1 MWDKA
6 QVLICPPATSQTL
19 AASPKKEDYKPTMTT
34 FPVTESTLSANH
46 VGQFLQERYDLSEKT
61 KCKLFRTGMNHLY
74 IVTDGEVKFV
84 FRVYTFNWRTKLD
97 VAEELRLLIHL
108 KQNDAPTTYPL
119 ADKSNEF
126 IQEFNSP
133 EGKRYGVL
141 FSFANGTKSAR
152 FTPET
157 SYFIG
162 QALAKIHKSSEG
174 FLLNRVKYDTKVLL
188 TDSIERTKL
197 FFSKPSDEIRF
208 LEQVAI
214 FLQNEFEKTDSTKL
228 RHGAVHLDIW
238 FDNMH
243 FNGEKEIT
251 IFDFD
256 FCGNGWLCFDISY
269 FLFQLYSTNQ
279 NDSDYQ
285 VKAENFLKG
294 YETVTGISD
303 EEKRILPFVC
313 LAIMTFYISMQCD
326 RYDTWSN
333 IFLNEDHLKRFV
345 GTLKR
350 WTTYNKLEIE

>member
-1 MWDKA
+1 M
-6 QVLICPPATSQTL
+6 TL
-19 AASPKKEDYKPTMTT
+19 
-34 FPVTESTLSANH
+34 FPVTESTLSAH
-46 VGQFLQERYDLSEKT
+46 HIGQFLKENYGLSEKT

-74 IVTDGEVKFV
+74 MVTDGEVKFV
-84 FRVYTFNWRTKLD
+84 FRVYTFNWRTKLE

-108 KQNDAPTTYPL
+108 KQNNAPTTYPL
-119 ADKSNEF
+119 ADKSNEL

-141 FSFANGTKSAR
+141 FSFANGTKKPR
-152 FTPET
+152 FTPDA

-162 QALAKIHKSSEG
+162 QALAKIHKSTEG
-174 FLLNRVKYDTKVLL
+174 FVLDRIKYDPQVLL
-188 TDSIERTKL
+188 TDSMQRTKI
-197 FFSKPSDEIRF
+197 FFSEPSDEINF
-208 LEQVAI
+208 LERTAN
-214 FLQNEFEKTDSTKL
+214 FLQTEFKKVDDTKL
-228 RHGAVHLDIW
+228 RHGAVHLDVW

-243 FNGEKEIT
+243 FNNENEIT

-279 NDSDYQ
+279 NDTEYEA
-285 VKAENFLKG
+285 KAESFLKG
-294 YETVTGISD
+294 YETVAAITD
-303 EEKRILPFVC
+303 EEKRILPFAC
-313 LAIMTFYISMQCD
+313 LAVMTFYISMQCD

-350 WTTYNKLEIE
+350 WTTYNKLGI

>member
-1 MWDKA
+1 
-6 QVLICPPATSQTL
+6 
-19 AASPKKEDYKPTMTT
+19 MTV

-46 VGQFLQERYDLSEKT
+46 IGQFIKEKYDLSEKT

-74 IVTDGEVKFV
+74 MINDGEEKFV
-84 FRVYTFNWRTKLD
+84 FRVYTFNWRTKLE

-108 KQNDAPTTYPL
+108 KQNNTPTTYPL

-126 IQEFNSP
+126 IQEFNAP

-141 FSFANGTKSAR
+141 FSFAHGAKNAR

-162 QALAKIHKSSEG
+162 QALAKIHKSTEN
-174 FLLNRVKYDTKVLL
+174 FNLNRVTYDAKVLI
-188 TDSIERTKL
+188 TDSIKRTKL
-197 FFSKPSDEIRF
+197 FFNKPSDEIKF
-208 LEQVAI
+208 LEQTADY
-214 FLQNEFEKTDSTKL
+214 LHTEFANVDTSNVRYGT
-228 RHGAVHLDIW
+228 VHLDVW

-243 FNGEKEIT
+243 FSKENEAT

-279 NDSDYQ
+279 NDTDYQ
-285 VKAENFLKG
+285 TKLEFFLKG
-294 YETVTGISD
+294 YESVTEITN
-303 EEKRILPFVC
+303 EEKRIIPFVC
-313 LAIMTFYISMQCD
+313 LAVMTFYISMQCD

-333 IFLNEDHLKRFV
+333 IFLNDDHLKRFV
-345 GTLKR
+345 GSIKR
-350 WTTYNKLEIE
+350 WTIYNKLGIE

>member
-1 MWDKA
+1 MAAARPKGDNYI
-6 QVLICPPATSQTL
+6 LI
-19 AASPKKEDYKPTMTT
+19 MTT

-46 VGQFLQERYDLSEKT
+46 LGQFLQERYDLSEKT

-74 IVTDGEVKFV
+74 IVTDGETKFV
-84 FRVYTFNWRTKLD
+84 FRVYTFNWRTKME

-108 KQNDAPTTYPL
+108 KENNAPTTYPL
-119 ADKSNEF
+119 ADKSDEH

-141 FSFANGTKSAR
+141 FSYANGTKTAR

-162 QALAKIHKSSEG
+162 QALAKIHKLTEG
-174 FLLNRVKYDTKVLL
+174 FLLNRITYDTKVLL
-188 TDSIERTKL
+188 TDALARTKL
-197 FFSKPSDEIRF
+197 FFNQPAGEIRF
-208 LEQVAI
+208 LEQTAI

-228 RHGAVHLDIW
+228 RHGAVHLDVW

-243 FNGEKEIT
+243 FSSENEIT

-279 NDSDYQ
+279 NDADYE
-285 VKAENFLKG
+285 VKPENFLKG
-294 YETVTGISD
+294 YATVTAITD
-303 EEKRILPFVC
+303 EEKRLLPFVC
-313 LAIMTFYISMQCD
+313 LAIMIFYLSMQCD

-350 WTTYNKLEIE
+350 WTTYNKLGIE